1 MNEILNSQ
9 RPSILFVCHGNTCRS
24 FMAEALS
31 RKKLGS
37 KVQVMSAGLEPQPAA
52 DAKTAID
59 TLSTYFD
66 IDASG
71 HVPRTVW
78 SLDLN
83 AFDYVIAMVPSI
95 AKELKGA
102 VAEEKLLTWNIPD
115 PWDEDLMQYKNCALK
130 INREISKL
138 HF

>member
-1 MNEILNSQ
+1 
-9 RPSILFVCHGNTCRS
+9 
-24 FMAEALS
+24 MAEALS

-71 HVPRTVW
+71 HVPR
-78 SLDLN
+78 SRG
-83 AFDYVIAMVPSI
+83 AEQVP
-95 AKELKGA
+95 
-102 VAEEKLLTWNIPD
+102 EKL
-115 PWDEDLMQYKNCALK
+115 A
-130 INREISKL
+130 NRSGKGQ
-138 HF
+138 